1 MQGIVQG
8 VVTHIKDDGKI
19 ATMLH
24 LTGIEF
30 SDYDQEAD
38 VCLGKSV
45 ESIYLNRKVECKP
58 GDLVNV
64 DYRPGYQGRAQVDK
78 VSIVKKKSE

>member
-8 VVTHIKDDGKI
+8 LVTRVKDDGKI

-38 VCLGKSV
+38 VCLGKGV
-45 ESIYLNRKVECKP
+45 ESIYLSKKVDCKP
-58 GDLVNV
+58 GDVVNV
-64 DYRPGYQGRAQVDK
+64 EYRPGFQGRAQVDK
-78 VSIVKKKSE
+78 ITIVKKKGE

>member
-1 MQGIVQG
+1 MQGTVQG
-8 VVTHIKDDGKI
+8 VVTRIKDDGKV

-38 VCLGKSV
+38 VCLGKGV
-45 ESIYLNRKVECKP
+45 ESIYLSRKVECKP
-58 GDLVNV
+58 GDVVNV
-64 DYRPGYQGRAQVDK
+64 EYRPAFGGKAVVDK
-78 VSIVKKKSE
+78 VTILKKKSD

>member
-1 MQGIVQG
+1 MQGTVQG
-8 VVTHIKDDGKI
+8 VVTRIKDDGKV

-38 VCLGKSV
+38 VCIGKGV
-45 ESIYLNRKVECKP
+45 ESIYLSKKVDCRP
-58 GDLVNV
+58 GDIVNIE
-64 DYRPGYQGRAQVDK
+64 YRPAFGGKAVVDK
-78 VSIVKKKSE
+78 VTILKKKSE